1 MRSFGIALVL
11 LSLALGTGGV
21 YADPAGSSARVSRD
35 DAGKICRVPEVPVEI
50 PAELLQLPMR
60 RPGGDFVP
68 LNTRGYNYGA
78 YLPSRPRVAPPA
90 SAEIPEPDALR
101 SR

>member
-1 MRSFGIALVL
+1 MRRFGIALVL

-21 YADPAGSSARVSRD
+21 YADPAGSSARASGN
-35 DAGKICRVPEVPVEI
+35 DAGKICRVPEAPVEI

-60 RPGGDFVP
+60 RPGEDFVP

-78 YLPSRPRVAPPA
+78 SLPGRPGVAPPA
-90 SAEIPEPDALR
+90 SAEVPEPDAQS